1 MLPLTLLPLL
11 SFFRTFTQ
19 PGKASVFAVFIAATL
34 SLGTS
39 PAVAESLQNT
49 ASAETAESTETAQ
62 FDFFSDAPIAEEELI
77 VVPPAKTVW
86 EDIVAP
92 MALVVFFFLS
102 CFLIKWFF
110 PFKQTG
116 MDFNLHDLP
125 IAAQR
130 GIGTA
135 VILYGIALVFGG
147 MVAHYKV
154 GLSGDAPTYFA
165 QMGEGK
171 LMAFTH
177 AHLFGFTT
185 SFFIVGIP
193 FSLHFNRL
201 RVYQWIFPVGL
212 IASLT
217 DIISWWGMKY
227 VSENFQYITWAC
239 GLIFSVCFMWMLIGL
254 VRVLFF
260 PKVKWFP
267 DFINEDNQRR
277 FKEENPP
284 E

>member
-1 MLPLTLLPLL
+1 MQGLIANSLFSILLTLTA
-11 SFFRTFTQ
+11 SFRAPFLALFT
-19 PGKASVFAVFIAATL
+19 VCFL
-34 SLGTS
+34 SLGAS
-39 PAVAESLQNT
+39 PALAEN
-49 ASAETAESTETAQ
+49 AE
-62 FDFFSDAPIAEEELI
+62 FDFFSDAPIAEEELVI
-77 VVPPAKTVW
+77 VPPEKTAW
-86 EDIVAP
+86 EDIGAP
-92 MALVVFFFLS
+92 IALVVFFFFS
-102 CFLIKWFF
+102 CFLINWFF

-116 MDFNLHDLP
+116 MEFDLHNLP

-130 GIGTA
+130 GIGVA
-135 VILYGIALVFGG
+135 VILYGIALVFGAIE
-147 MVAHYKV
+147 AHYQV
-154 GLSGDAPTYFA
+154 HLHGDAPSYFQ

-171 LMAFTH
+171 LIAFTH

-185 SFFIVGIP
+185 SFFIIGIP
-193 FSLHFNRL
+193 FSMHFSRL
-201 RVYQWIFPVGL
+201 KVYQWIFPVGL

-227 VSENFQYITWAC
+227 ISGNFEYITWAC

-277 FKEENPP
+277 FKEEHPP